1 LKFSEEFKKQDS
13 VLLPL
18 SFFLLTIISRLPFT
32 SKYLYHMDSGH
43 YALALE
49 KYNITVHQPHPPG
62 YFLYVMMGRLLNL
75 FIKDANV
82 IFIVISIVFSGL
94 TVAAVYYLGKEIFNK
109 KTGIF
114 AALIA
119 MTSPNLWFHGEI
131 ALPYIVE
138 AFFSTF
144 VALLCWRIYKG
155 EHRYIWFSA
164 IALAVAGGIRQN
176 TIVFLLPLWLFSV
189 KEVKIRKTVAS
200 VGLLIGCCLLWF
212 VPMVTITGGWN
223 AYQEAFSEL
232 WRFNTGHISV
242 VEKGWDSFRMFSLR
256 VSFFII
262 YGIGAGVSVLGL
274 ATSFIIFNKKIVSVD
289 RKKLAFFSLWI
300 LPSLFFYLLIFIDS
314 TSLGYVLIY
323 LPALFILIASS
334 AVYIDAHFKKIM
346 KKDLSTYII
355 IAVIIVNSALFFFS
369 KSPVSYQ
376 QIRTHNRNLPIMLT
390 GIKAYDPDKTAI
402 FVYPYVQYCYRQIMY
417 YLPEYRV
424 YQVDIRVLPTG
435 EERKTFWGTHRETFV
450 TDKIILP
457 ENIDTFLMPLIIND
471 KDNLNVIE
479 GIRIKQLKPM
489 NMYLA
494 SGDISLIKRI
504 LPGLRIKWY

>member
-1 LKFSEEFKKQDS
+1 LNLPEDFKKQDS

-18 SFFLLTIISRLPFT
+18 SLFLLTIISRLPFT

-62 YFLYVMMGRLLNL
+62 YFLYIMMGRILNL

-82 IFIVISIVFSGL
+82 IFVVISIVFSGL
-94 TVAAVYYLGKEIFNK
+94 AVAAVYYLAKEIFNK

-131 ALPYIVE
+131 ALPYIAD

-144 VALLCWRIYKG
+144 VAILCWRIYKG
-155 EHRYIWFSA
+155 EHRYIWFSV
-164 IALAVAGGIRQN
+164 IVLAVAGGIRQS

-189 KEVKIRKTVAS
+189 KEVQIRKIIAS
-200 VGLLIGCCLLWF
+200 VGLLIACCLLWF
-212 VPMVTITGGWN
+212 VPMVTMTGGWN
-223 AYQEAFSEL
+223 AYQEAFKEL
-232 WRFNTGHISV
+232 WRFNTGHVSV
-242 VEKGWDSFRMFSLR
+242 FEKGWDSFKAFSLR
-256 VSFFII
+256 VSFFIV
-262 YGIGAGVSVLGL
+262 YGIGAGVTVLGL
-274 ATSFIIFNKKIVSVD
+274 TTSLLVFNKKIASVD

-314 TSLGYVLIY
+314 SSLGYVLIY
-323 LPALFILIASS
+323 LPALFILIAWS
-334 AVYIDAHFKKIM
+334 AEYFDIHFNKLIKKN
-346 KKDLSTYII
+346 LSTYII
-355 IAVIIVNSALFFFS
+355 TAVIIINSVLFFFS
-369 KSPVSYQ
+369 KSPISYQ
-376 QIRTHNRNLPIMLT
+376 QIKTHNRDLPIMLAA
-390 GIKAYDPDKTAI
+390 IKAYDPGKTAI
-402 FVYPYVQYCYRQIMY
+402 FAYPYVQYCYRQIMY

-435 EERKTFWGTHRETFV
+435 EERETFWGTNRETFL

-471 KDNLNVIE
+471 GDNLPVIK
-479 GIRIKQLKPM
+479 GIRIQQLKPI
-489 NMYLA
+489 NMYLV
-494 SGDISLIKRI
+494 SGDISLIKYI
-504 LPGLRIKWY
+504 LPKLRIK